1 LARTVAW
8 FSCGAASA
16 IMTKLSLLDG
26 PLTIA
31 QCDTGSEH
39 EDNHRFRADC
49 EVWFGQ
55 KVEILKNEEY
65 DDTWDVWDDR
75 SFISGH
81 HGAPCTGELKIKPRL
96 DFQRPD
102 DIHLFGYTNDK
113 RDIER
118 LKNLRENFFELT
130 IRAPLIERGL
140 SKANCLA
147 LLQGAGIAEPITYA
161 MGFPNA
167 NCLKSGCGK
176 ATSPDYWALH
186 RKMMPEGFA
195 RTAAL
200 ARRLGA
206 RLTRINDERIFIDD
220 IPADWP
226 TTNPIAPE
234 CDLMCDAIRR
244 QLSIQPAT

>member
-1 LARTVAW
+1 MGSRTVAW

-55 KVEILKNEEY
+55 KVEILKNENY

-96 DFQRPD
+96 DFQRPND
-102 DIHLFGYTNDK
+102 VHLFGYTNDK

-147 LLQGAGIAEPITYA
+147 LLQGAGIKEPITYA

-195 RTAAL
+195 KTAAL

-244 QLSIQPAT
+244 QLQPTG